1 MTELL
6 MSAPR
11 KRRCRLLD
19 EHGNRCANEALSDY
33 GLCLA
38 DLREAADEWAHIV
51 NGAVEQFPGLK
62 RILGRRD
69 GNGR

>member
-6 MSAPR
+6 MSRPR

-19 EHGNRCANEALSDY
+19 EHGNRCANEALNDH

-38 DLREAADEWAHIV
+38 DLRAAAAEWRRIIDTATAAFPRLGDILDADAH
-51 NGAVEQFPGLK
+51 
-62 RILGRRD
+62 
-69 GNGR
+69 